1 MVLSG
6 LMASRFPRKCRLQ
19 AEARQSSAF
28 RVRVKRMS
36 FSSRKVSGLLTEFS
50 VLAHAGALLCLMAA
64 LSPAVLAQSTAPR
77 PPNADKPAAP
87 VAVPHP
93 PEKQPPAAGAE
104 DTNSTIRVNVKLVNV
119 FSTVTNAGG
128 GPVSTLKQ
136 EDFQVFEDGRP
147 QKIAVFQR
155 ESELPL
161 SIVIAID
168 ASLSTRNEHKL
179 ELDSAR
185 RFAHAILRP
194 IDGVSLFQFTE
205 VVDQLTP
212 FTADIRVIDKGISR
226 VHNGAATALYD
237 TLYLG
242 SDALMSRRGR
252 KVMVIITDGGDTV
265 SKTNYQE
272 AVREAQQAEV
282 ILYSIIIV
290 PIESNAGRDIG
301 GEHAL
306 IQLSRDTG
314 GKYFYASSLDQL
326 DAAFRQISDEL
337 RTQYLIA
344 YYPSQRLSDSE
355 FRRIEIKIDPT
366 TKNYPDPSQL
376 QVRHRSGYYTMPAK

>member
-1 MVLSG
+1 
-6 LMASRFPRKCRLQ
+6 
-19 AEARQSSAF
+19 
-28 RVRVKRMS
+28 
-36 FSSRKVSGLLTEFS
+36 
-50 VLAHAGALLCLMAA
+50 MAA
-64 LSPAVLAQSTAPR
+64 LSLPAHTQTTVPR
-77 PPNADKPAAP
+77 PPNASNPAAP
-87 VAVPHP
+87 ATVAHP
-93 PEKQPPAAGAE
+93 PETRPQAEAAD
-104 DTNSTIRVNVKLVNV
+104 DTNTTIRVNVKLVNV
-119 FSTVTNAGG
+119 FATVTNTGG
-128 GPVSTLKQ
+128 APVSSLKQ
-136 EDFQVFEDGRP
+136 EDFQIFEDGKP
-147 QKIAVFQR
+147 QRIAVFQR

-161 SIVIAID
+161 SIVIAVD
-168 ASLSTRNEHKL
+168 TSLSTRNNQKL

-194 IDGVSLFQFTE
+194 IDGISLFQFSE

-212 FTADIRVIDKGISR
+212 FTADLRVIDRGINR
-226 VHNGAATALYD
+226 VHTGAATALYD
-237 TLYLG
+237 TLFLG
-242 SDALMSRRGR
+242 SDALLDRRGR
-252 KVMVIITDGGDTV
+252 KVMVVITDGGDTV
-265 SKTNYQE
+265 SKTSYQD

-314 GKYFYASSLDQL
+314 GKYFYASSTEQL

-344 YYPSQRLSDSE
+344 YYPSARLSDSE

-366 TKNYPDPSQL
+366 TKDYAGPAEL
-376 QVRHRSGYYTMPAK
+376 QVRHRMGYYTMPAK